1 MANPGETLDR
11 AEYREAKQFVSK
23 IAAASSLPEQERNDA
38 VRETLATFKG
48 DPSTIGAM
56 VELLGRDVIR
66 MDLKV
71 DSDSGRKKT
80 QYDFKLTTKG
90 EEYDVVKTTFGTNL

>member
-1 MANPGETLDR
+1 MR
-11 AEYREAKQFVSK
+11 RSSSFK
-23 IAAASSLPEQERNDA
+23 IAAAHRYQSKDADA
-38 VRETLATFKG
+38 VRETHATFKG

-56 VELLGRDVIR
+56 VELRGRDVIR

-71 DSDSGRKKT
+71 DSESGRKKT